1 MKELQLTMKINELL
15 SEFYIYITN
24 EEREIYNSLNE
35 RTSLTEFDER
45 QRFIIQNLIRKS
57 LVSKVV
63 ANGQEL
69 VVRND

>member
-1 MKELQLTMKINELL
+1 MKINELL
-15 SEFYIYITN
+15 SSFYIYITN
-24 EEREIYNSLNE
+24 EEREIYNKLDE
-35 RTSLTEFDER
+35 RISLTEFDER
-45 QRFIIQNLIRKS
+45 ERFVIQNLIRKS